1 MIARN
6 QCCECG
12 HKWQDRP
19 IGFAIHHACPKCG
32 SAYWSWTNY
41 EKDDEGDEK
50 VQPGS
55 QRA

>member
-32 SAYWSWTNY
+32 SAYWEWTNY
-41 EKDDEGDEK
+41 EKDDESNDK
-50 VQPGS
+50 AQPGS